1 MLIQKWLNLLI
12 LDDLSMCTFDENF
25 YFELLTSFIKFGDN
39 MLLFDNKLW
48 LYDKSISKFFRYYDI
63 KDHAFKKVSHLM

>member
-1 MLIQKWLNLLI
+1 MLIQKWLNLLT
-12 LDDLSMCTFDENF
+12 LDDLSMCTFDEKV

-48 LYDKSISKFFRYYDI
+48 LYDKSISKFLRYYDI
-63 KDHAFKKVSHLM
+63 KEHAFKKVPHLM

>member
-25 YFELLTSFIKFGDN
+25 YFALLTSFIKFGDN

-48 LYDKSISKFFRYYDI
+48 LYDKPISKFFTHYDI
-63 KDHAFKKVSHLM
+63 KNHAF